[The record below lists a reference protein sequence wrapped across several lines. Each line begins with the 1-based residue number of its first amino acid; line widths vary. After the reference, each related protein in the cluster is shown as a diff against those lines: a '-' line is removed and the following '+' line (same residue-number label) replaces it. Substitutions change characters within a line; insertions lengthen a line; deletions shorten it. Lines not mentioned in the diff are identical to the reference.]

1 MMKQKRAANVSQDLV
16 EAQDGMEGIIEDKK
30 TTSLKEAKKNISR
43 ITKSTT
49 EVTESE
55 VHAKGT
61 DSFDQQMRDK
71 VRKAR
76 ESKESVNAISQ
87 DPSQ

>member
-1 MMKQKRAANVSQDLV
+1 MKQKRSANVSQDLV
-16 EAQDGMEGIIEDKK
+16 EAQDEMEVVIEDKISA
-30 TTSLKEAKKNISR
+30 SLKEAKKNISR
-43 ITKSTT
+43 ISKSAPEGT
-49 EVTESE
+49 EDQVRE
-55 VHAKGT
+55 KKT

-76 ESKESVNAISQ
+76 ESKESVSAANQ